1 MGCSGSKAAPSNI
14 IIAEGVEQ
22 QAGLNEYS
30 TSVDDKGRA
39 VTAGF
44 VRQAQRP
51 PPTPH
56 ARQNTQ
62 HPNASPHSRRSQPQQ
77 AHLFPCRQH
86 DHEVT
91 PLSSKY
97 DTAGAKTLGKGAFG
111 VVQTCKRVGTAEV
124 FALKTITVGMLTA
137 EELQALQ
144 NEVDILRK
152 LDHPAIVRIFE
163 TFFDRGEAR
172 PLAIPILY

>member
-1 MGCSGSKAAPSNI
+1 MTTRAEPS
-14 IIAEGVEQ
+14 Q
-22 QAGLNEYS
+22 QAS
-30 TSVDDKGRA
+30 CARHSDR
-39 VTAGF
+39 
-44 VRQAQRP
+44 RQHLTLS
-51 PPTPH
+51 PTP
-56 ARQNTQ
+56 NTQ
-62 HPNASPHSRRSQPQQ
+62 TLARSWSHSRRSQPQR
-77 AHLFPCRQH
+77 AHLCPDARQH
-86 DHEVT
+86 DTEVT

-172 PLAIPILY
+172 PLPSHPYPSPGDARL

>member
-1 MGCSGSKAAPSNI
+1 MTTRAEPS
-14 IIAEGVEQ
+14 Q
-22 QAGLNEYS
+22 QAS
-30 TSVDDKGRA
+30 CARHSDH
-39 VTAGF
+39 
-44 VRQAQRP
+44 RQHLTLGK
-51 PPTPH
+51 TP
-56 ARQNTQ
+56 NTQ
-62 HPNASPHSRRSQPQQ
+62 TLAPIAAALKPQR
-77 AHLFPCRQH
+77 AHLCPCQH